1 MSTKKHSTNEIKQYV
16 EFGMRLSVTIKF
28 GPNDEYNLQCNLVG
42 VKENQF
48 MLLDMN
54 QKAVEDL
61 ITRKTSNVAV
71 VIRGITD
78 TELGHIIAF
87 KTKII
92 TIISRPTWLIF
103 IRIPYSFESKPIRE
117 NKRFK
122 LNIPVAVT
130 HHDTQVNGT
139 LRDLSA
145 SGCGIYLN
153 KTLDITKESI
163 VTIIP
168 QLTHFPKDIPPC
180 HIVNIRRHA
189 GGLLIGIRFEK
200 TIDIKNDLKYEILEL
215 SFDN

>member
-1 MSTKKHSTNEIKQYV
+1 MSTKNHSTSEIKQYL

-71 VIRGITD
+71 VVRGITD

-92 TIISRPTWLIF
+92 TIISRPTWLMF
-103 IRIPYSFESKPIRE
+103 IRIPYNFESKPIRG

-122 LNIPVAVT
+122 LNIPVVVS
-130 HHDTQVNGT
+130 HQDIQVDGT

-153 KTLDITKESI
+153 KTLEITKESV
-163 VTIIP
+163 VTITP

-189 GGLLIGIRFEK
+189 GGLLIGIKFEK
-200 TIDIKNDLKYEILEL
+200 IVDIKDDLKYEILEL